1 MKQKTLGILAAVLML
16 AAAPA
21 DPPAHGF
28 LKKLKQKAEKAVNK
42 VVGIE
47 EEPQAETVINE
58 ENAGKQPTA

>member
-21 DPPAHGF
+21 DTHAQGF

-47 EEPQAETVINE
+47 EEPQAETVINKKPR
-58 ENAGKQPTA
+58 GQ